1 MKKSYKLSKGEPICL
16 CKDGWCLG
24 LGQEGSFLCEGK
36 ANFLKYVK
44 REWNRKKGREKTI
57 LKRGDQAGNHLRTM
71 LVKLLVSDD

>member
-1 MKKSYKLSKGEPICL
+1 MKKSYKLSKSEPICL

-44 REWNRKKGREKTI
+44 REWNRKKGGGK
-57 LKRGDQAGNHLRTM
+57 QF
-71 LVKLLVSDD
+71 